1 MQGLFDDKDE
11 KTDQD
16 AWSDGAHAPKDEP
29 VILSNYSPP
38 TQDET
43 IRSSGLAYSA
53 GIALFV
59 SVVIM
64 GFIGWIADQLLGSSP
79 WGIVG
84 GIVLGSLI
92 GFLQLFRISSQI
104 FNGEKSLPSEH
115 PLMSQP
121 TKSNEERRDRF
132 D

>member
-1 MQGLFDDKDE
+1 MQGLFDDKEE
-11 KTDQD
+11 KTDQN
-16 AWSDGAHAPKDEP
+16 AWSDGPDARKDEP

-38 TQDET
+38 SQDET
-43 IRSSGLAYSA
+43 IRRSGLAYSA

-59 SVVIM
+59 AVLIM

-84 GIVLGSLI
+84 GIVLGSVI